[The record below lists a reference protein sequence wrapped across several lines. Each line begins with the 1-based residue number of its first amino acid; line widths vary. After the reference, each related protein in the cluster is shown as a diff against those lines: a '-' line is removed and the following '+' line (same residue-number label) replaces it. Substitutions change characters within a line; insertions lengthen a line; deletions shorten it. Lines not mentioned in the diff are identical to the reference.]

1 MKKVAL
7 KNLVS
12 SLSNG
17 TSKIVSFRY
26 ESAGTGEVARYRLD
40 LGMTKKT
47 AAQVD
52 LVIMSAYT
60 PIDDVEKAALF
71 EMMKSAREI
80 VEHGFSSSSTTLE
93 TYESICCQGVKAH
106 KETGDLY
113 LTGHLVEKVSL
124 SPATIEKKA
133 VKSAPKTLAKRHLEK
148 MLGLKLAKF
157 RQFNLKADQ
166 IAAITLAK

>member
-7 KNLVS
+7 KNLVA

-17 TSKIVSFRY
+17 TSKVVSFRY
-26 ESAGTGEVARYRLD
+26 ESAGTGEVAQYRLD
-40 LGMTKKT
+40 LGITLKT

-60 PIDDVEKAALF
+60 PINDTEKAALF

-80 VEHGFSSSSTTLE
+80 VENGFSSSSTTLD
-93 TYESICCQGVKAH
+93 TYESVCQGVKAH

-157 RQFNLKADQ
+157 RQFSLKADQ
-166 IAAITLAK
+166 IAGITLAK